1 MSRILDNKWLL
12 LPCASV
18 LATCVLVRRNPS
30 LIGRRIMESSV
41 IMAMNPGLNLMVESG
56 VPVLQIVG
64 VASSIVIYPIINYGF
79 ICKNLVEDIVNKT
92 QEKI

>member
-1 MSRILDNKWLL
+1 
-12 LPCASV
+12 
-18 LATCVLVRRNPS
+18 
-30 LIGRRIMESSV
+30 
-41 IMAMNPGLNLMVESG
+41 MAMNPGLNLMVESG